1 MTAAMSQTLA
11 APRGEATMPPRHVRA
26 LRLWLGA
33 VALLTIAM
41 ILVGGA
47 TRLTDSGLSIT
58 EWQPIMGAI
67 PPLNEADWQKAFTAY
82 QKIPEYIEIKRGMSL
97 DEFKTIFWWEWTH
110 RFLGRFI
117 GVAFFVPFVVF
128 WVAGYIPRN
137 LLPRLLGLFVLGG
150 LQGALGW
157 YMVKSGLVDRTDVS
171 QYRLAAHFGV
181 ALSILAYTL
190 WLLFGLGHDTRVE
203 RAGTA
208 SRMPAIIAGVIL
220 ALVFLQLLAGALV
233 AGLDAGMGYNTWP
246 LINGALVPSG
256 LFEASPW
263 YLNVFENPLTV
274 QFDHRMIGYSVVVV
288 TLAQLAWL
296 GLRKAPTPLIGSAMT
311 LALLALLQATLGVWT
326 LLLAVPIELGLAHQ
340 AGAVAVFAA
349 GVYHF
354 WLAGHTPQAVAT
366 SHARASA

>member
-1 MTAAMSQTLA
+1 MAQSIG
-11 APRGEATMPPRHVRA
+11 APRSDTTMPTKHVRA
-26 LRLWLGA
+26 LKVWLGV
-33 VALLTIAM
+33 VALLIIAM

-58 EWQPIMGAI
+58 EWKPIMGAI

-97 DEFKTIFWWEWTH
+97 DEFKTIFWWEWAH

-128 WVAGYIPRN
+128 WIAGCIPRT
-137 LLPRLLGLFVLGG
+137 LLPRLFGLFVLGG

-157 YMVKSGLVDRTDVS
+157 YMVKSGLVDRTNVS

-181 ALSILAYTL
+181 ALSILGYIL
-190 WLLFGLGHDTRVE
+190 WLLFGLGHETRAE
-203 RAGTA
+203 RATPGSRA
-208 SRMPAIIAGVIL
+208 SAVVAGGML
-220 ALVFLQLLAGALV
+220 ALIFLQLLAGALV

-263 YLNVFENPLTV
+263 YRNFFENPLTV
-274 QFDHRMIGYSVVVV
+274 QFDHRMIGYSVVVAS
-288 TLAQLAWL
+288 LAQLASL
-296 GLRKAPTPLIGSAMT
+296 GLRRAPTPLIGSAMT

-326 LLLAVPIELGLAHQ
+326 LLLAVPIEFGLAHE

-349 GVYHF
+349 CVHHF
-354 WLAGHTPQAVAT
+354 WLAVHTPQATAP
-366 SHARASA
+366 HARASA